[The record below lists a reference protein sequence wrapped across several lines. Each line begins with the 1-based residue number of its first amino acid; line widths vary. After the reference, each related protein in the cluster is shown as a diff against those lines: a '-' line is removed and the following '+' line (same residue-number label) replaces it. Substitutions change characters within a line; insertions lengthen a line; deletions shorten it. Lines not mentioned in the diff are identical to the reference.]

1 MVSKQGIRTQA
12 VNFSQVQGMTEI
24 IRGVALRYLYY
35 TKANAKSQQKPPRA
49 NARGGK
55 KLKVIL
61 FKRARSTQKC
71 MSPLSHVLT
80 IPHKRFCNLNQKL
93 FRYFCIQNDEP
104 IESMVK
110 PSTVQMQKISL
121 YNDTIVFVFCLETLC
136 KV

>member
-71 MSPLSHVLT
+71 MSPLSPLVWVAVQTRIIRNVNRKSL
-80 IPHKRFCNLNQKL
+80 KVYKL
-93 FRYFCIQNDEP
+93 GGRMIEHRSFYTQRDVYHGLRLVMKQNFED
-104 IESMVK
+104 S
-110 PSTVQMQKISL
+110 
-121 YNDTIVFVFCLETLC
+121 C
-136 KV
+136 KL